1 MARPADEQSPAA
13 MTTPALLTFAE
24 LLALVPLKER
34 AAGRLLDGRE
44 WNEFPEV
51 RS

>member
-1 MARPADEQSPAA
+1 LNLGGGHGFHGERDVRVNPVS
-13 MTTPALLTFAE
+13 
-24 LLALVPLKER
+24 KR

-51 RS
+51 YR